1 MDWNGRMDYGIL
13 CKAEGTILLVSFAF
27 SCSVRCQKSLI
38 MQIRVLPMCLLK
50 LIKYAC
56 DLWPLTTL

>member
-50 LIKYAC
+50 LI
-56 DLWPLTTL
+56 